1 MASVLCIAMALS
13 LYPQQAAMAEEQK
26 PEEGTNPVVCEQAD
40 YDGVEPTWGDWTEKE
55 GQPGDWIV
63 TAVLNCKKC
72 GGKAS
77 GHSQEME
84 VAILQEETK
93 PASCTEEG
101 LRTFKASVERNGQK
115 LENPTP
121 KEVAIPAK
129 GHTYGEPVWN
139 WIMTGEEN
147 TATAEFA
154 CKACQN
160 KCAENAKVESVS
172 HQEATCTAP
181 GKTVYKATVTIPEA
195 EQSQFEK
202 ASYENTKPMEEA
214 AKGHKY
220 GEPVWNWIMTG
231 EEKTATA
238 EFTCKACQ
246 NKRTENA
253 KVESDSHQE
262 ATCTTPGKTVYK
274 ATIAIPEPEKS
285 QFEKVSYEDTKTIEE
300 AAKGHAYGAP
310 VWRWSLTGEEKTA
323 IAEFRCK
330 VCQDKRT
337 ENAKMES
344 NVQEATCTTPG
355 GIFYKATVAI
365 PEADQP
371 QFEKSSY
378 EDKRTIEEEPAKG
391 HAYGEPV
398 WGEWSVDEQT
408 GECQI
413 TATFTC
419 ANGCGETI
427 EKTVTGREISR
438 KNPTCTEN
446 GSVSYQAQ
454 VGIGVPGETA
464 LSPVYE
470 KLIPT
475 EGHGYAISGSAWRW
489 DAEKSAY
496 YVEVTTVC
504 AKCQEENVL
513 AVPAQKEVKQATC
526 TEAGEIAYTAKVQVG
541 SVEYPMSM
549 AIWMP
554 AEGHEY
560 GEPEWGL
567 SEDHKTVTA
576 VMTCTKCAEGTEGHR
591 MEGSAEP
598 KEEIVPANCTQAGK
612 ATYMA
617 SVVIGGKTYTKQ
629 IELAIPAAGHKMKK
643 TDAKAATCDKDGNTA
658 YSACEVCKKYFS
670 DEEGKR
676 EIAKDSWVVKKKG
689 HKIKSVVA
697 AKATK
702 TKAGSLKRKCKV
714 CGKVEEIGRAHV

>member
-1 MASVLCIAMALS
+1 M
-13 LYPQQAAMAEEQK
+13 
-26 PEEGTNPVVCEQAD
+26 
-40 YDGVEPTWGDWTEKE
+40 
-55 GQPGDWIV
+55 
-63 TAVLNCKKC
+63 
-72 GGKAS
+72 
-77 GHSQEME
+77 
-84 VAILQEETK
+84 
-93 PASCTEEG
+93 
-101 LRTFKASVERNGQK
+101 
-115 LENPTP
+115 
-121 KEVAIPAK
+121 
-129 GHTYGEPVWN
+129 
-139 WIMTGEEN
+139 
-147 TATAEFA
+147 
-154 CKACQN
+154 
-160 KCAENAKVESVS
+160 
-172 HQEATCTAP
+172 
-181 GKTVYKATVTIPEA
+181 
-195 EQSQFEK
+195 
-202 ASYENTKPMEEA
+202 
-214 AKGHKY
+214 
-220 GEPVWNWIMTG
+220 
-231 EEKTATA
+231 
-238 EFTCKACQ
+238 
-246 NKRTENA
+246 
-253 KVESDSHQE
+253 ESDSHQE

-714 CGKVEEIGRAHV
+714 CGKVEETIQIPKTELEINIGGSAKVVKDPKKCKVSLKNASSYKKYLTLDANKGTIKTKKDYSVKFKESIPLTVKIADKTYTVNVKIKIPAPKVAIKRTKIGDSYYRYTFQYNIKGADRIRVRCNRKDAKVEVLDRYLSKPKSDGDSYVNIRQAENEKVTFTIVAFYGKNASKKLEITK